1 MKNILFLSA
10 VWLLVACNDNPAPT
24 PEQKL
29 TDSSGMIS
37 SSTPVDS
44 LMPPANTIENN
55 IEADSM
61 EAIDTNPDIETY
73 YIVVADTGTQYGLL
87 NAKMYA
93 LAKQTTLTVDTL
105 GRYFN
110 ASKKKIVLRED
121 DDDELYA
128 GEYFPRRFPS
138 TTLSMEYM
146 DSYIPGSN
154 AGTMGI
160 IAGIFEN
167 ATDGEKALQSI
178 KTHSANARLVKAD
191 IYVGCIH

>member
-1 MKNILFLSA
+1 MKNILLLSA
-10 VWLLVACNDNPAPT
+10 ICLLFACNDNPASSPD
-24 PEQKL
+24 QKL

-44 LMPPANTIENN
+44 LLPPANTIENN

-73 YIVVADTGTQYGLL
+73 YILVADTGTQYGLL

-105 GRYFN
+105 GRYYN
-110 ASKKKIVLRED
+110 ASKKKIVLNEN

-146 DSYIPGSN
+146 DSYTPGSVV
-154 AGTMGI
+154 GMMGI
-160 IAGIFEN
+160 IAGIYEN
-167 ATDGEKALQSI
+167 ATDGEKALQTV
-178 KTHSANARLVKAD
+178 KTHSTNARLVKAD